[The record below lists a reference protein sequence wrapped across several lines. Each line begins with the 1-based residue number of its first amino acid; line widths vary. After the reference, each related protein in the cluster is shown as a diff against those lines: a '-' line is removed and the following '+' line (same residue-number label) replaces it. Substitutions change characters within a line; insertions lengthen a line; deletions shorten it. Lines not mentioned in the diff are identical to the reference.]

1 MDLLYSYHK
10 QYVEKY
16 NNIITGNDGVV
27 VGAAIAAGAAAPNN
41 FNEFNKYFIE
51 AVKHLYTSTKDYVYK
66 IFLLYNAIPDIE
78 VRVEER
84 NLSYRAT

>member
-16 NNIITGNDGVV
+16 NNITINADGTINTDVV
-27 VGAAIAAGAAAPNN
+27 IGDGAN
-41 FNEFNKYFIE
+41 FNNYFIE
-51 AVKHLYTSTKDYVYK
+51 AVKYLYTSTKDYVYK
-66 IFLLYNAIPDIE
+66 IFLLYNAIPNIE
-78 VRVEER
+78 DRVEER